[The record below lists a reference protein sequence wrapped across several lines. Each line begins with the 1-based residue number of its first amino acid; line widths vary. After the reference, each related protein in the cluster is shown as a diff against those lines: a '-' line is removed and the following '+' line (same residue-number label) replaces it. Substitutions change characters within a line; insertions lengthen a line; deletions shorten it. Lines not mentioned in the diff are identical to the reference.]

1 MCLVML
7 TQPEKLSWACRT
19 RERTARTHT
28 AMSDIRASLE
38 ELRWYKRMVFKPPA
52 QLAAFARQD
61 ALQQEAVVPA
71 PVT

>member
-1 MCLVML
+1 
-7 TQPEKLSWACRT
+7 
-19 RERTARTHT
+19 
-28 AMSDIRASLE
+28 MSDIRASLE

-61 ALQQEAVVPA
+61 APQQEAVVPA